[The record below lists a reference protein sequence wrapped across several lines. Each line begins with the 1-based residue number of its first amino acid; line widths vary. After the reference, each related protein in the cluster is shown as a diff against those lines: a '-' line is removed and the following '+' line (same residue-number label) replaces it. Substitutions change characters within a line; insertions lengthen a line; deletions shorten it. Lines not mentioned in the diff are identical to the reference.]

1 MPLGDQIAEAARPF
15 LDQGEQVQAASPTR
29 TSSQWLDLAGWF
41 PFVFGNQYRRIVAA
55 DRRIL
60 VPDAGRM
67 N

>member
-15 LDQGEQVQAASPTR
+15 LDQGAQVQAASPTQ

-41 PFVFGNQYRRIVAA
+41 PFVFGNQYRRI
-55 DRRIL
+55 L
-60 VPDAGRM
+60 VLDAGRM